1 MKTSVPD
8 KNNSIAIVTRTI
20 PNNRSKAMS
29 PRATSLFVSLLP
41 NKIIMYVTDQPVV
54 VAAKYIKSA
63 NLEMR

>member
-8 KNNSIAIVTRTI
+8 KNNSIAIATRTI

-29 PRATSLFVSLLP
+29 PLATSLFESLLP

-54 VAAKYIKSA
+54 VAPKYAKSA